1 MPNTAFGGQS
11 QQRWGADT
19 LNKHG
24 VLQDLL
30 LFDTAGEPRATLA
43 ARKAGLLVLAFFHTG
58 CETSRVTLPHLQRL
72 ADAFAESKK
81 LTVWGVSQDPSE
93 DTAAFA
99 KQLGVTFP
107 VCLDR
112 DGYHS
117 MLLGVASVPTVFLVD
132 GGGHALRKIIGWD
145 RAALNALAADVAA
158 FAEQPDAA
166 PLVPADD
173 PAPARAPGCG
183 SRHVSTMV

>member
-30 LFDTAGEPRATLA
+30 LFDTNGEPRATQA
-43 ARKAGLLVLAFFHTG
+43 ARKAGMLALAFFHTG
-58 CETSRVTLPHLQRL
+58 CDTSRMLLPYLQRL
-72 ADAFAESKK
+72 AGTFAETKK
-81 LTVWGVSQDPSE
+81 LTVWGVSQDDGPLS
-93 DTAAFA
+93 AAFA
-99 KQLGVTFP
+99 AQIGVTFP
-107 VCLDR
+107 ICLDR

-117 MLLGVASVPTVFLVD
+117 MLLGVVSVPTVFLVD
-132 GGGHALRKIIGWD
+132 GSGAVLRKIAGWD
-145 RAALNALAADVAA
+145 RDALNALAADVAV

-166 PLVPADD
+166 PLVPRDD
-173 PAPARAPGCG
+173 PAPGRAPGCG
-183 SRHVSTMV
+183 SRAR